1 MIFIILL
8 LKKIYLKK
16 QCYNI
21 YTGETNMKVSP
32 ILIDIDISN
41 KPKMSLLKKIT
52 IVFTLL
58 VSTYIILNFI

>member
-1 MIFIILL
+1 
-8 LKKIYLKK
+8 
-16 QCYNI
+16 
-21 YTGETNMKVSP
+21 MKVSP